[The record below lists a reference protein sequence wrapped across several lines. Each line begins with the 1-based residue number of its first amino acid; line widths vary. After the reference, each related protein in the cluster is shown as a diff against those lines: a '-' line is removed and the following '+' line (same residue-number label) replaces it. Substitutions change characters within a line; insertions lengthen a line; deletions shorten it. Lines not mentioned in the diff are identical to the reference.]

1 MAGNYRSGQPGGNP
15 NRPILGPGPGRK
27 KGSKNRLTIERVEQ
41 EIRRIALLNPKELF
55 EGVHGNRR
63 TFTLREIKRMS
74 DDVAACIASVKVRTE
89 NLVAGDDK
97 QDTTVEI
104 RLWNKID
111 ALTLCAKHFHWIE
124 DKMKLEVNVDDLAK
138 RIEEGRKRNAERDVK

>member
-1 MAGNYRSGQPGGNP
+1 MPNPKGNP
-15 NRPILGPGPGRK
+15 HHLKRDAGPGRP

-104 RLWNKID
+104 KLWDKVK
-111 ALTLCAKHFHWIE
+111 ALEMCAKHFHWVDERI
-124 DKMKLEVNVDDLAK
+124 KLEVNVDELA
-138 RIEEGRKRNAERDVK
+138 RRLDEGRRRNATREDK

>member
-1 MAGNYRSGQPGGNP
+1 MARPGGNP
-15 NRPILGPGPGRK
+15 DRPPLPKHPPGRP

-89 NLVAGDDK
+89 NLNSGDDK

-104 RLWNKID
+104 RLWSKID
-111 ALTLCAKHFHWIE
+111 ALTLCAKHFKWI
-124 DKMKLEVNVDDLAK
+124 DDRMKLEVNVDDLAK
-138 RIEEGRKRNAERDVK
+138 RIEEGRKRNAERER